1 MRFIEFRC
9 PNRPGSDSDKPCY
22 GEMAGV
28 SINSLNSEDIVDL
41 RYCPRCGAFW
51 EVAIKPAEKSMTYT
65 LIEGQIDF
73 VEADKYFDIVSVV
86 GRKLKK

>member
-9 PNRPGSDSDKPCY
+9 PNRPDAESDKPCY

-28 SINSLNSEDIVDL
+28 SVDSLNAEAITDL

-51 EVAIKPAEKSMTYT
+51 EVDIRPAENSMTYT

-73 VEADKYFDIVSVV
+73 IEADKYFDIVSVA